1 MNSVPFMNLR
11 PALAA
16 SESDWRPR
24 FEALIARAHF
34 VLGEE
39 TEGFE
44 SEFAS
49 AMGARFAVGV
59 NSGTDALSLSIRAIG
74 LGDSGRGVITSA
86 LTAPFTALAILAA
99 GCRPRFAD
107 VEADTLLP
115 DVDDAGNRA
124 TKATAALLPV
134 HLYGQPCDLPAWKRL
149 AAGAGAQL
157 LQDACQAHGARCG
170 DRPFTRWSRCVAYS
184 FYPTKNLGGVGD
196 GGAILTDS
204 PAVARQ
210 LRLLRDG
217 GRARNHVSRIRAVNS
232 RLDELQAC
240 FLRAFLKQLD
250 PWNEERRR
258 LTAVYNEALRDCVGV
273 RPLDT
278 RPGSVCHLYVVK
290 AKKRARL
297 RDHLARHGIG
307 TGIHYPVPLHL
318 HPAFADCGLKRG
330 DLPRAEKACREILS
344 LPMWPGLREHT
355 AVEIAGRIREFYMRG
370 MGARL

>member
-1 MNSVPFMNLR
+1 MNTVPFMNLR

-16 SESDWRPR
+16 SEADWRPR

-170 DRPFTRWSRCVAYS
+170 NRPFTRWSRCVAYS

-217 GRARNHVSRIRAVNS
+217 GRARDHVSRIRAVNS

-250 PWNEERRR
+250 LWNEERRR

-273 RPLDT
+273 RLLDT

-290 AKKRARL
+290 AKKRAHL

-344 LPMWPGLREHT
+344 LPMWPGLSEHT

-370 MGARL
+370 MGGRL